1 MGVKLGGRY
10 AINSGE
16 YVWHELH
23 NRTAGYAGIQVSGE
37 LTIDGTVLRGNVLN
51 KLVGASPIYGYN
63 IEIGVI
69 EGGNLNSVNNA
80 ADRSNQYVVNG
91 TERVKET
98 IGIGTYNVNLNFG
111 SASGKCYVCLRCGQT
126 GGCSVGYSGTS
137 GHPHSDWIVIGEFD
151 AYIAPSYSL
160 IDATQ
165 IGIVNSTNYNIKY
178 KISGGTNNL
187 SWKHL
192 DFLQGTNVIKW
203 FELDKTKSNNE
214 QTATTKLKTTDG
226 FKDGESYTVRIAF
239 NDNKATYNTNTKTV
253 YTYRTPILNNFSL
266 SDYNFSG
273 IGNTTLNWYTNSK
286 RWDTTLE
293 KDFKTYLIFGTESS
307 WTESSNHNPTSS
319 NKDNTAV
326 LQTQI
331 LNESFINTHFS
342 NSQRSVPSISTTIQ
356 MKRKNESSG
365 VETLSDTKDITIQFQ
380 PKYTPTILQYWDFD
394 SSKPNNKGNSITP
407 GSTLFIDEHPYIL
420 VDWTYNNSVDRGVIY
435 GYEVNI
441 YTDNTYS
448 TVFKNINVPT
458 STHDQLYASTKLNIK
473 TDLKRGQLNYIGVK
487 AYYTKPDGSGK
498 LYGPELKQQFILPIG
513 KIQKPVIAY
522 PINNTTWH
530 NKYFRVLLQSPIDDD
545 FDTYSTSVQNNY
557 NYKNVELS
565 INGTIYNFTSYP
577 NIYSVNSLRYREKI
591 CINPSLINN
600 FIDTNVYKIKIRY
613 QKNYYLNIWSEWSN
627 EVTLNKSNINE
638 LNLIQNNI
646 ILATEYKTMRN
657 YSVRLWN
664 VYPIN
669 LLDVNNID
677 RNKGDIIQQKH
688 FNGIYN
694 TILGIQSGINN
705 YAVYDKINCK
715 MNESIT
721 KLTSPNNVTD
731 DIITASKDVRPLIQ
745 GRNYWNILIE
755 SMNYLK

>member
-1 MGVKLGGRY
+1 M
-10 AINSGE
+10 
-16 YVWHELH
+16 
-23 NRTAGYAGIQVSGE
+23 
-37 LTIDGTVLRGNVLN
+37 
-51 KLVGASPIYGYN
+51 
-63 IEIGVI
+63 
-69 EGGNLNSVNNA
+69 
-80 ADRSNQYVVNG
+80 
-91 TERVKET
+91 
-98 IGIGTYNVNLNFG
+98 
-111 SASGKCYVCLRCGQT
+111 
-126 GGCSVGYSGTS
+126 
-137 GHPHSDWIVIGEFD
+137 
-151 AYIAPSYSL
+151 
-160 IDATQ
+160 
-165 IGIVNSTNYNIKY
+165 
-178 KISGGTNNL
+178 
-187 SWKHL
+187 
-192 DFLQGTNVIKW
+192 
-203 FELDKTKSNNE
+203 
-214 QTATTKLKTTDG
+214 
-226 FKDGESYTVRIAF
+226 
-239 NDNKATYNTNTKTV
+239 
-253 YTYRTPILNNFSL
+253 
-266 SDYNFSG
+266 
-273 IGNTTLNWYTNSK
+273 
-286 RWDTTLE
+286 
-293 KDFKTYLIFGTESS
+293 
-307 WTESSNHNPTSS
+307 
-319 NKDNTAV
+319 
-326 LQTQI
+326 
-331 LNESFINTHFS
+331 
-342 NSQRSVPSISTTIQ
+342 
-356 MKRKNESSG
+356 
-365 VETLSDTKDITIQFQ
+365 
-380 PKYTPTILQYWDFD
+380 
-394 SSKPNNKGNSITP
+394 
-407 GSTLFIDEHPYIL
+407 
-420 VDWTYNNSVDRGVIY
+420 
-435 GYEVNI
+435 
-441 YTDNTYS
+441 
-448 TVFKNINVPT
+448 
-458 STHDQLYASTKLNIK
+458 
-473 TDLKRGQLNYIGVK
+473 GVK

-530 NKYFRVLLQSPIDDD
+530 NKNFRVLLQSPIDDD